1 MPPSGSFHK
10 KINFKLH
17 PTVVTSSISVPDL
30 LQAIIK
36 SQQTTIELTN
46 ENHSNFSRVNQ
57 QGNYI
62 LRKAREMNTPQSHYR
77 DQVSLQGTFE

>member
-10 KINFKLH
+10 KINFKLQ

-46 ENHSNFSRVNQ
+46 ENHSNLTSKPT
-57 QGNYI
+57 
-62 LRKAREMNTPQSHYR
+62 RKLYFEEGKR
-77 DQVSLQGTFE
+77 DEHTSVSLSRSSFFTRYF